1 MRFLAYPPAG
11 QKPAFGAALLLSAAL
26 VSAPLQP
33 ALAQVPALKGVDH
46 IGINVPDLNQAV
58 QFFTTVLGFAPVTQ
72 IGPVSLEAAWRKP
85 NHLHAGT
92 GSVTIKMLRAG
103 TGASIELFEYQ
114 ASAGSR
120 QQPGGDDIGA
130 THISFYTSNMAAS
143 VAYLRAK
150 GVKLLSEPVVT
161 KAGDTAG
168 ETWVYFETPWGAKME
183 LNSYPNGKAYEQHN
197 PAQKLWSP
205 KDYPS
210 TTNTSTVNSMSTSD
224 ALALVRK
231 HQAIFSETDAIR
243 RTQLMAEA
251 YASDIQVV
259 DPHEVLTGQ
268 AEVNKFIAGLQ
279 QKSPGGRFSQAR
291 PIEAHHNVAELHWQF
306 GTADQ
311 PAQVTGSDILVLANG
326 KVQTMYV
333 FVDGVTAQAQVA
345 K

>member
-1 MRFLAYPPAG
+1 MKFLTYPLASS
-11 QKPAFGAALLLSAAL
+11 KAAFGSALLLSAAL
-26 VSAPLQP
+26 ALAPLHP
-33 ALAQVPALKGVDH
+33 ARAQVPGLKGVDH
-46 IGINVPDLNQAV
+46 MGINVPNLTQAV

-72 IGPVSLEAAWRKP
+72 IGPVPLEAAWRKP
-85 NHLHAGT
+85 NRLHAGT
-92 GSVTIKMLRAG
+92 GPVTIKMLRAG

-114 ASAGSR
+114 ANAGSK
-120 QQPGGDDIGA
+120 QQPAGDDLGA
-130 THISFYTSNMAAS
+130 THISFYTSDMPAS

-183 LNSYPNGKAYEQHN
+183 LNSYPNGKAYEQRN

-210 TTNTSTVNSMSTSD
+210 TDNILTANPMSTSE
-224 ALALVRK
+224 ALALVHQ
-231 HQAIFSETDAIR
+231 HQAIFSETDATKR
-243 RTQLMAEA
+243 AQLMAEA
-251 YASDIQVV
+251 YASDIQVI
-259 DPHEVLTGQ
+259 DPHDVLTGL
-268 AEVNKFIAGLQ
+268 AEVDKFIAGLQ
-279 QKSPGGRFSQAR
+279 QKSPGGRFTQAR
-291 PIEAHHNVAELHWQF
+291 AIEAHHNVAELHWQF
-306 GTADQ
+306 GTAAQ

-333 FVDGVTAQAQVA
+333 FVDGVTAQAA